1 MADLDLSS
9 FPLLRIDEVPVHNSS
24 TLTSALS
31 ELKVLLQEDESGP
44 MSGYV
49 RKLIGII
56 TRDLERRTAKERVES
71 LLNGLNEDVQI
82 NSTAAMTPSVSA
94 ASAESIGSLDG
105 IYQTEMR
112 GTHSAG
118 KMAPRLRK
126 SSFRVPLPSELKLRS
141 QTSEGRGRRTTDDDN
156 SSNSVGDRDNSG
168 GEESPS
174 EIETKKSPQL
184 TSRSTPGTS
193 ADTSKNVSGTSRSRP
208 PRPRRL
214 SAYSQE
220 SLDKKYKTSSV
231 NVNAVFGSVHVVGS
245 GNGGGLKARAREA
258 RRKFKARNA

>member
-1 MADLDLSS
+1 MAELDLSS

-49 RKLIGII
+49 RKLIGVIA
-56 TRDLERRTAKERVES
+56 RDLEGRTAKERVES

-82 NSTAAMTPSVSA
+82 NSTSAMTPSVSM
-94 ASAESIGSLDG
+94 ASAESIGSVDG

-112 GTHSAG
+112 ATHSAG

-126 SSFRVPLPSELKLRS
+126 SSFRVPLPS
-141 QTSEGRGRRTTDDDN
+141 GRRTTDDDN
-156 SSNSVGDRDNSG
+156 SSNSVGDCDNSG
-168 GEESPS
+168 GEEFPS
-174 EIETKKSPQL
+174 EIESKKSPQL
-184 TSRSTPGTS
+184 TSRSTPSTS
-193 ADTSKNVSGTSRSRP
+193 ADTSKFV
-208 PRPRRL
+208 